1 MPQAS
6 LLAYLTPQPST
17 SIPPPVTSPAL
28 SQDLSA
34 EAAGSL
40 HSSTERL
47 SVAHPCGQGIIDKVQ
62 HQLSTDERP
71 RTIPHL
77 PKAQIVPVSQTHL
90 PSIQRLT
97 NTTLQVRYG
106 DKFFQGTVNDETAA
120 PLSRVVLYS
129 SEPVGWIRCCLE
141 PCGPENGSQP
151 QLQQIYIQALA
162 LLAPY
167 RGIGLASFLLDT
179 IINSVIARA
188 PNTVCI
194 YAHVWEN
201 NEDALDWYS
210 KRGFKRVLLL
220 ERYYRRLKPGGAW
233 IVRKEL
239 DKS

>member
-17 SIPPPVTSPAL
+17 STPRSVASPASSL
-28 SQDLSA
+28 DLSV
-34 EAAGSL
+34 EAVGSL
-40 HSSTERL
+40 PSSTEDP
-47 SVAHPCGQGIIDKVQ
+47 SVQTGLGIIEQVQ
-62 HQLSTDERP
+62 HRLLTDERP

-77 PKAQIVPVSQTHL
+77 PNAQIIHVSRSHL

-97 NTTLQVRYG
+97 STTLQVRYG
-106 DKFFQGTVNDETAA
+106 DKFFQGTLTDESAVQ
-120 PLSRVVLYS
+120 LSRVVVYS

-141 PCGPENGSQP
+141 PCGPENGSHP

-167 RGIGLASFLLDT
+167 RGVGLASILLDT
-179 IINSVIARA
+179 IINSAIARA

-194 YAHVWEN
+194 YAHVWEK
-201 NEDALDWYS
+201 NEDALEWYS

-220 ERYYRRLKPGGAW
+220 ERYYRRLNPGGAW